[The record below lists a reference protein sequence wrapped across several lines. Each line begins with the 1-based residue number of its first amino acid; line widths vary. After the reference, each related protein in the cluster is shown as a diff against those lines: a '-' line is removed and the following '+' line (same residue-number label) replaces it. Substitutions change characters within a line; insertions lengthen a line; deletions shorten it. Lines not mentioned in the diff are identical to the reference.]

1 MKGGDYME
9 FSERLR
15 RLREQKG
22 LKQNEMAKLLNMQS
36 STYNGYEKG
45 RRAATSDLIERISRA
60 LGVDPNTLLGYE
72 VQKNTEMLVSEYLN
86 LIKLL
91 DIKEIEIIKDFKS
104 RNISLVDVVNDLK
117 MLADKYK

>member
-1 MKGGDYME
+1 ME
-9 FSERLR
+9 FCDRLR
-15 RLREQKG
+15 KLREQKG
-22 LKQNEMAKLLNMQS
+22 LKQNEMAKLLNMQN
-36 STYNGYEKG
+36 STYNGYETGK
-45 RRAATSDLIERISRA
+45 RTATTDLIEKISKA
-60 LGVDPNTLLGYE
+60 LDVDPNTLLGYE
-72 VQKNTEMLVSEYLN
+72 KNTEMLITEYLN